1 MEDKYCV
8 ICGAKINNP
17 RINSKTC
24 CEEKCKD
31 ELRRRSALESYNR
44 RKNADPEG
52 FLRNHRERIRKM
64 RENDREK
71 IDNLEKTLLEYK
83 TDKLLTLLKDTYF
96 VNGCGGENLDSLLKV
111 VRSAIVDNRK
121 IDSLI
126 ESLNDAKSV

>member
-1 MEDKYCV
+1 MEEKRCV
-8 ICGAKINNP
+8 ICGAKIDNP
-17 RINSKTC
+17 RANAKTC
-24 CEEKCKD
+24 CKEKCKE

-44 RKNADPEG
+44 RKSADPEG

-64 RENDREK
+64 RETDREK
-71 IDNLEKTLLEYK
+71 IDSLKKTLLEYK

-96 VNGCGGENLDSLLKV
+96 VNGCGGENLDNLLEV
-111 VRSAIVDNRK
+111 VRSAIIDNSK

>member
-1 MEDKYCV
+1 MEDKRCV
-8 ICGAKINNP
+8 ICGAKIDSP
-17 RINSKTC
+17 RANAKTC

-64 RENDREK
+64 RETDREK
-71 IDNLEKTLLEYK
+71 IDSLEKTLLEYK

-96 VNGCGGENLDSLLKV
+96 VNGCGGENLDNLLEV
-111 VRSAIVDNRK
+111 VRSAIIDNNK

-126 ESLNDAKSV
+126 ENLNDAKSV

>member
-1 MEDKYCV
+1 MEEKYCV

-71 IDNLEKTLLEYK
+71 IDSLEKTLLEYK

-111 VRSAIVDNRK
+111 VRSAIIDNRR
-121 IDSLI
+121 IDNLI
-126 ESLNDAKSV
+126 ESLNDAKSI

>member
-83 TDKLLTLLKDTYF
+83 TDKLLTLLKDTSF

-111 VRSAIVDNRK
+111 VRSAIVDNRR
-121 IDSLI
+121 IDNLI

>member
-1 MEDKYCV
+1 MEEKYCV
-8 ICGAKINNP
+8 ICGAKIDNP

-64 RENDREK
+64 RETDREK
-71 IDNLEKTLLEYK
+71 IDSLEKTLLEYK
-83 TDKLLTLLKDTYF
+83 TDKLLTMLTDTYF
-96 VNGCGGENLDSLLKV
+96 VNGCGGENLDRLLEV
-111 VRSAIVDNRK
+111 VRAAIIDNRE
-121 IDSLI
+121 IDNLI

>member
-1 MEDKYCV
+1 MEEKHCV
-8 ICGAKINNP
+8 ICGAKIDNP
-17 RINSKTC
+17 RRNSKTC

-64 RENDREK
+64 RETDREK
-71 IDNLEKTLLEYK
+71 IDSLEKTLLEYK
-83 TDKLLTLLKDTYF
+83 TDKLLTMLKDTYF
-96 VNGCGGENLDSLLKV
+96 VNGCGGENLDSLLEV
-111 VRSAIVDNRK
+111 VRSAIIDNSE
-121 IDSLI
+121 IDNLI

>member
-1 MEDKYCV
+1 MEEKYCV
-8 ICGAKINNP
+8 ICGAKIDNP
-17 RINSKTC
+17 RKNSKTC
-24 CEEKCKD
+24 CEEKCKA

-64 RENDREK
+64 RETDRAK
-71 IDNLEKTLLEYK
+71 IDSLEKTLLEYK

-96 VNGCGGENLDSLLKV
+96 VNGCGGENLDNLLEV
-111 VRSAIVDNRK
+111 VRSAVIDNSK
-121 IDSLI
+121 LDSLI

>member
-1 MEDKYCV
+1 MEEKHCV
-8 ICGAKINNP
+8 ICGAKIDSP
-17 RINSKTC
+17 RANAKTC
-24 CEEKCKD
+24 CKEECKN

-64 RENDREK
+64 RETDREK
-71 IDNLEKTLLEYK
+71 IDSLEKTLLEYK
-83 TDKLLTLLKDTYF
+83 TDKLLTILKDTYF
-96 VNGCGGENLDSLLKV
+96 VNGCGGENLDSLLEV
-111 VRSAIVDNRK
+111 VRSAIIDNSK